1 MNRSTRLWWLA
12 LAGSLLL
19 HAWLLGAWS
28 WTLPRG
34 QDPQVSSPIEARLMP
49 VKRVEP
55 PPPPV
60 NSPRPPPR
68 PRPALP
74 SEPSAKTVA
83 EAVQPEVATDTA
95 VPVPI
100 QAMPDDLPEIEAV
113 AENLPAAEV
122 EATGPPLNDLPSRL
136 DLRYE
141 LRYGLASGEQT
152 LVWINDGEHYTIT
165 SVASATGLAG
175 VFYRGRFVQTSRGRI
190 TPRGLVP
197 EEFWDQRGDKRS
209 SARFDVASNT
219 LTLSPAH
226 GAPRHFSYQGGVQD
240 ALSLFFQLA
249 LTAPPPESQFA
260 YTVFNGKKLRNYRY
274 DVRGEEMLETALG
287 VLRALHIERVTDGD
301 GRFEIW
307 LAADRHYLPLRVRQS
322 DGKGNAMELVVRSIG
337 AGP

>member
-28 WTLPRG
+28 WTLPQG
-34 QDPQVSSPIEARLMP
+34 QDPQVSPPIEVRLMP
-49 VKRVEP
+49 EKRVEP
-55 PPPPV
+55 PRPPV
-60 NSPRPPPR
+60 KSSRPPPR
-68 PRPALP
+68 PRPVLP
-74 SEPSAKTVA
+74 PEPPAETVA
-83 EAVQPEVATDTA
+83 EVVQPEIATDTA
-95 VPVPI
+95 VPVPV

-113 AENLPAAEV
+113 AETPPAV
-122 EATGPPLNDLPSRL
+122 EAEATEPPLNDLPPRL
-136 DLRYE
+136 DLRFE

-209 SARFDVASNT
+209 SARFDMASST

-226 GAPRHFSYQGGVQD
+226 GAPRHFSYQGEVQD

-249 LTAPPPESQFA
+249 LTAPPPESQLA

-287 VLRALHIERVTDGD
+287 VLRALHLERVTDGD

-322 DGKGNAMELVVRSIG
+322 DGNGSAMELVVRSIE
-337 AGP
+337 P